1 VNNLLIYLV
10 AEMLSPKLSSP
21 SLTGTSTRKPA
32 RKTKNKRNT
41 IKTKQKELVPT
52 PTSFSFADL
61 EKPHHDNFEIEITIT
76 EQDVE
81 AIVEDQ
87 QECRESQP
95 TDGEELKLNSNPDQK
110 DHTLKSPENTA
121 KCLCPICG
129 KKFGTNQRLSVHH
142 LTHTGEKNFECA
154 TCSKF
159 PSILQLIFFC
169 FYRNSKF

>member
-1 VNNLLIYLV
+1 
-10 AEMLSPKLSSP
+10 
-21 SLTGTSTRKPA
+21 
-32 RKTKNKRNT
+32 
-41 IKTKQKELVPT
+41 
-52 PTSFSFADL
+52 L
-61 EKPHHDNFEIEITIT
+61 EKPHNFEIEITIT

-95 TDGEELKLNSNPDQK
+95 TDGEQLKLNSTPDQK
-110 DHTLKSPENTA
+110 EHTLKSPENTA

-159 PSILQLIFFC
+159 PC
-169 FYRNSKF
+169 TFYRNSKFQIS